1 MVAQSLAF
9 IFVMGGLAVIAVLA
23 FVAYLLMRQRTSP
36 EVGADGTSVQ
46 GERVLWMEYLLAI
59 IALLIIVI
67 GGITLIVQ
75 SYPDAVA
82 VQSTWRTD
90 ARSDVFLTI
99 MGVAVVGALLAF
111 LIGAFVR
118 WPKKAPVDS
127 ASTGGVNQPM
137 NSTQTPAG
145 AGMLGLLCL
154 FVGLLLLNWVAVEP
168 ADQYRLILHLLYPA
182 TLGVALVLLF
192 DKATREWSIKRSGET
207 LREWAFCD
215 AMVFFLFLAFLN
227 IVQHGD
233 GATYRALF
241 WDVVN
246 IVGFFVVFWMVDRKA
261 TRYRFLVA
269 YVYFTL
275 MPLLLLVW
283 RTVQAY
289 EVLPDS
295 SWWDSIWPFFF
306 AGLLFTLIEVMV
318 LIGTRGSGRQGAGGV
333 RDVLFVVIYG
343 ILLVSVAP

>member
-1 MVAQSLAF
+1 M
-9 IFVMGGLAVIAVLA
+9 
-23 FVAYLLMRQRTSP
+23 
-36 EVGADGTSVQ
+36 
-46 GERVLWMEYLLAI
+46 
-59 IALLIIVI
+59 
-67 GGITLIVQ
+67 
-75 SYPDAVA
+75 
-82 VQSTWRTD
+82 
-90 ARSDVFLTI
+90 
-99 MGVAVVGALLAF
+99 
-111 LIGAFVR
+111 
-118 WPKKAPVDS
+118 
-127 ASTGGVNQPM
+127 
-137 NSTQTPAG
+137 
-145 AGMLGLLCL
+145 
-154 FVGLLLLNWVAVEP
+154 
-168 ADQYRLILHLLYPA
+168 
-182 TLGVALVLLF
+182 ALVLLF

-227 IVQHGD
+227 VVQHGD
-233 GATYRALF
+233 GATYRGLF

-246 IVGFFVVFWMVDRKA
+246 IVGFFVVFWMVDRRA

-306 AGLLFTLIEVMV
+306 LGLIFTLIEVMV
-318 LIGTRGSGRQGAGGV
+318 LIGTRGSGKQGAGGV
-333 RDVLFVVIYG
+333 RDVLFLVIYG